1 MAEQDVGDGQEV
13 HVAPVV
19 GHQDDRI
26 LLDGLLELEEGTLLL
41 FNFYR
46 LLRGKS

>member
-1 MAEQDVGDGQEV
+1 MVEQDVGDGQEV

-26 LLDGLLELEEGTLLL
+26 LLDGPLELEGETLLL
-41 FNFYR
+41 FN
-46 LLRGKS
+46 SC